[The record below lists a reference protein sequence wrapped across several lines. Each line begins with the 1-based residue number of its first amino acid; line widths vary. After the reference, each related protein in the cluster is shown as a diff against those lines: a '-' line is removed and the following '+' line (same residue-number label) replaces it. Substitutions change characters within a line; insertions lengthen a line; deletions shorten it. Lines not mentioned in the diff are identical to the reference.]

1 MAKPT
6 SRIQIIIDKTLDSC
20 CEKENTD
27 CVDHIDKNHRTGDLN
42 NNDTTAANN
51 DDKIDV
57 VVDKNNDLNDSSTSN
72 DLKNTRPTFT
82 IKTNDS
88 PQLNGPNERSSR
100 SKFLV
105 TKLSETDQDS
115 VHNLPGYKIYII
127 LFIVDE

>member
-6 SRIQIIIDKTLDSC
+6 SRIQIIIDKTSDSC

-57 VVDKNNDLNDSSTSN
+57 VVDKNIDLNDSSTSN

-115 VHNLPGYKIYII
+115 VHNLPGFKIYII

>member
-6 SRIQIIIDKTLDSC
+6 SRIQIIIDKTSDSC
-20 CEKENTD
+20 REKENTD
-27 CVDHIDKNHRTGDLN
+27 CVDHIDKNRRTGDLN
-42 NNDTTAANN
+42 NNDTTA

-57 VVDKNNDLNDSSTSN
+57 VVDKNNDLNESSTSN
-72 DLKNTRPTFT
+72 DLKNTRPMFT

-115 VHNLPGYKIYII
+115 VHNLPGNKIYIMYSR
-127 LFIVDE
+127 